1 MCKGKCSVP
10 YPKRIRL
17 LIDEVLKAGQS
28 AKPGCFIRVR
38 VSHES
43 LSVVAHAREG
53 DAWTDLNISKVIPHD
68 ILEPSELADLASE
81 DAMEDLS

>member
-1 MCKGKCSVP
+1 
-10 YPKRIRL
+10 
-17 LIDEVLKAGQS
+17 
-28 AKPGCFIRVR
+28 
-38 VSHES
+38 
-43 LSVVAHAREG
+43 VVAHAREV